1 VAALTL
7 CAPAVATSMV
17 VASMIDRNA
26 MIRSPS
32 LVTADPLPTVT
43 KRTLSACPLHQ
54 PDTTCQVGVS
64 FGAVRSGTTMRQS
77 CTLAPWRTITA
88 LLVVLALAATAPTWS
103 APALANEGGGGGS
116 GSGGSGGSGG
126 GGSGGGGSGGGGSGG
141 SGGSGGGGSS
151 GGGSGSSG
159 SGNSG
164 GGGGSNSGSGSGS
177 GSGGGSGSN
186 SGSGSGKSG
195 GESGSVAGQPSGD
208 YGQGRS
214 GRSSGRNGTNAAR
227 DGYQWGSSTADS
239 ARQAAQDGL
248 IVSLGSVLSVVRAAV
263 PGDVLEVDLRFAGAG
278 EWRYELLI
286 LDGTGHYREV
296 VVDARR
302 NRILQMRRR

>member
-1 VAALTL
+1 
-7 CAPAVATSMV
+7 
-17 VASMIDRNA
+17 
-26 MIRSPS
+26 
-32 LVTADPLPTVT
+32 
-43 KRTLSACPLHQ
+43 
-54 PDTTCQVGVS
+54 
-64 FGAVRSGTTMRQS
+64 MRQP

-88 LLVVLALAATAPTWS
+88 LLVVLALAATEPTWS
-103 APALANEGGGGGS
+103 APAFANDGGSGGS
-116 GSGGSGGSGG
+116 GSGGSGGGD
-126 GGSGGGGSGGGGSGG
+126 
-141 SGGSGGGGSS
+141 SS

-159 SGNSG
+159 SGSSG
-164 GGGGSNSGSGSGS
+164 AGAGSNSGS

-186 SGSGSGKSG
+186 SGPGSGKSG
-195 GESGSVAGQPSGD
+195 GESGSAASQPSGD

-214 GRSSGRNGTNAAR
+214 GRGSGRNGTNAGR
-227 DGYQWGSSTADS
+227 NGYQWGSSTADS

-263 PGDVLEVDLRFAGAG
+263 PGDILEVDLRFAGAG